1 MVRKGLK
8 YLATCFGAL
17 VGIVVILGML
27 AAGAAIVYES
37 SVTPNFVN
45 EKIELDNRLAIPPLL
60 ESTEENGTQVFSLTL
75 QKGDTEI
82 FKGVQTETWG
92 ANGTYLM
99 PTIRVRKGDNVEMH
113 VTNELGQMTTI
124 HWHGM
129 HLPAAKDGVHQ
140 IIDSGETWEPDW
152 EIRQQAATLW
162 YHPHLMGK
170 TGEHVYNGLAGM
182 FILEDANSEN
192 LDIPK
197 EYGVDDI
204 PFIIQ
209 DREFDSEGQLIYRS
223 NDSDTYGPTGML
235 GNTILVNG
243 TYAPYVDVPAGMIR
257 LRILNGSNAR
267 RYNFGFDDNRT
278 FYQIASDGGFLEH
291 PVPRT
296 RMTLAVAER
305 AEILVDMSDLEPVTL
320 MSYEIDEGKPVIR
333 SFIERVLQSD
343 RDTNE
348 MFKIVELRPQKTA
361 KARSPIPERLN
372 TIQRFEEAEAAKTRT
387 FVLGQSSINN
397 KKMEIDR
404 VDEIVLV
411 GTKEIWEI
419 TNPSAQH
426 HPFHV
431 HDVQFQILD
440 RNGKPPPAYE
450 QGWKDTVHV
459 AEDETVRVMMEFKD
473 YTDPHV
479 SYMFHCHM
487 LEHEDHGMMG
497 QYVVV
502 DDLSQEVK
510 IHSPLLDLHEMPET
524 HSE

>member
-1 MVRKGLK
+1 MVRKVLK

-17 VGIVVILGML
+17 VGIVVVLGML
-27 AAGAAIVYES
+27 AAGAAIVYENS
-37 SVTPNFVN
+37 ARPNFVN
-45 EKIELDNRLAIPPLL
+45 EKIKLDHRLAIPPLL
-60 ESTEENGTQVFSLTL
+60 EPAEKNSTKIFSLTL
-75 QKGDTEI
+75 QKGHTEI
-82 FKGVQTETWG
+82 FEGVQTRTWG

-99 PTIRVRKGDNVEMH
+99 PTIRVRKGDNVEVH

-124 HWHGM
+124 HRQGM

-140 IIDSGETWEPDW
+140 IIDSGETWKPDW

-162 YHPHLMGK
+162 YHPRLMGK

-182 FILEDANSEN
+182 FILDDDNSEN
-192 LDIPK
+192 LDIPQ

-204 PFIIQ
+204 PLIIQ
-209 DREFDSEGQLIYRS
+209 DREFDSEGQLTYRS
-223 NDSDTYGPTGML
+223 NDSDIYGPTGML

-243 TYAPYVDVPAGMIR
+243 VYAPYVDVPSGMIR

-278 FYQIASDGGFLEH
+278 FYQIASDGGFLER

-296 RMTLAVAER
+296 RMMLAVAER

-320 MSYEIDEGKPVIR
+320 MSYEIEEGKPALR
-333 SFIERVLQSD
+333 NFIERVLQSD

-348 MFKIVELRPQKTA
+348 LFKIVELRPQKTA
-361 KARSPIPERLN
+361 KATSPIPERLN
-372 TIQRFEEAEAAKTRT
+372 TIQRFDEAEAAKTRT

-404 VDEIVLV
+404 VDKIVLV

-450 QGWKDTVHV
+450 QGWKDTVYV

-479 SYMFHCHM
+479 SYLFHCHV

-497 QYVVV
+497 QFVVV
-502 DDLSQEVK
+502 DDLSQG
-510 IHSPLLDLHEMPET
+510 
-524 HSE
+524 